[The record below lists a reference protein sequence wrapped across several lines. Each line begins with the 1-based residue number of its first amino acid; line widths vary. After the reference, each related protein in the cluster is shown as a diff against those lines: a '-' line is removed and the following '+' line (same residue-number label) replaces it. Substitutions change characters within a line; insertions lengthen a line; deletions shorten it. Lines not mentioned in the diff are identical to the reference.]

1 MEGFPPEVLSMKR
14 QSGFTLI
21 ELLLVLAI
29 IGIISAI
36 AIPAMLSQRARAR
49 DKAAVDHVAGRIAD
63 LVGQWDKAREA
74 GMTPAQSISSMQ
86 NYLKATATK
95 DLNPWTTTGASAA
108 YNFTIAPITGQNSA
122 SAFAVKVG
130 QLATVANMGQVQF
143 ATQAPGAGL
152 PGFIG
157 AAVYLDA
164 SSTTDVAP
172 HVRAKVT
179 AIE

>member
-1 MEGFPPEVLSMKR
+1 MAK
-14 QSGFTLI
+14 QAGFTLI

-49 DKAAVDHVAGRIAD
+49 DKASMDHVAGRIAD

-74 GMTPAQSISSMQ
+74 GITASQAVGSLQ
-86 NYLKATATK
+86 NYLQATATK
-95 DLNPWTTTGASAA
+95 DLNPWTTVGASAA
-108 YNFTIAPITGQNSA
+108 FNFTITPIAGQPSA
-122 SAFAVKVG
+122 SAFAKAIG
-130 QLATVANMGQVQF
+130 LLAKPGNMGQVQL
-143 ATQAPGAGL
+143 ATQAPGPGT

-157 AAVYLDA
+157 GAVYLNA
-164 SSTTDVAP
+164 SSTADVIP

>member
-1 MEGFPPEVLSMKR
+1 MTKE
-14 QSGFTLI
+14 SGFTLI

-49 DKAAVDHVAGRIAD
+49 DKAAMDHVAGRIAD
-63 LVGQWDKAREA
+63 LAGQWDKAREA
-74 GMTPAQSISSMQ
+74 GLTASQAIASMQ
-86 NYLKATATK
+86 TYLQMTSTK

-108 YNFTIAPITGQNSA
+108 YNFTITPISGQPSA
-122 SAFAVKVG
+122 SAFAVQVG
-130 QLATVANMGQVQF
+130 LLATRANMGQVQL
-143 ATQAPGAGL
+143 ATQAPGTGI

-157 AAVYLDA
+157 AAVYLNA
-164 SSTTDVAP
+164 SSTSDVKP
-172 HVRAKVT
+172 HVRTKVT